1 MNILIA
7 EDERI
12 TRMSLARQLQSWG
25 HAVTA
30 AEDGEHAWTLYQQAA
45 FDIVLT
51 DWEMPRLSGVELIHR
66 LRAARA
72 PGYVYVI
79 MLTSRSDKSDVVRG
93 IEAGADDFLTKPF
106 DREELRVRLLAGT
119 RIITLERTLEQQNTE
134 LRDANE
140 RIHNGLRAAA
150 RVQRSMLPQRN
161 VITPR
166 VRTAWNYLPS
176 EELAG
181 DALGIRL
188 LDDRYLVAYII
199 DVSGHGVP
207 AALLSVSA
215 MHALDPNTGSASLLR
230 DFSGKSALGT
240 VQHPSRV
247 VAELNRRFRAAD
259 QDGRYLTMIL
269 TVLDTLTGTLHFTSA
284 GHPFPIILRGTD
296 LVPVP
301 EASCFPISIMDES
314 IYEDTRLPLQ
324 PGDRVFLYSDGLTEQ
339 MSPASNEQFG
349 DDRLLAILQT
359 PSLTS
364 PDHLV
369 KSAAEALTTFA
380 TAPTFT
386 DDVSLLSFQYLPPAS
401 LTR

>member
-12 TRMSLARQLQSWG
+12 TRMSLARQLQNWG

-30 AEDGEHAWTLYQQAA
+30 AEDGEHAWSLWQHAP

-51 DWEMPRLSGVELIHR
+51 DWEMPRLSGLELIR
-66 LRAARA
+66 RIRGTPAS
-72 PGYVYVI
+72 PFVYVI
-79 MLTSRSDKSDVVRG
+79 MLTGRSDKSDVVRG

-106 DREELRVRLLAGT
+106 DRDELRVRILAGT
-119 RIITLERTLEQQNTE
+119 RIVILERTLEHQNAE
-134 LRDANE
+134 LRDAND

-150 RVQRSMLPQRN
+150 RVQRSLLPQRN

-166 VRTAWNYLPS
+166 VRTAWNYVPS

-181 DALGIRL
+181 DGRGIRL

-230 DFSGKSALGT
+230 DFSGSGTLGT
-240 VQHPSRV
+240 VQRPSRV
-247 VAELNRRFRAAD
+247 ISELNRRFHAAD

-269 TVLDTLTGTLHFTSA
+269 AVLDTLSGALHFTSA
-284 GHPFPIILRGTD
+284 GHPFPLILRGAQ
-296 LVPVP
+296 LVPAP
-301 EASCFPISIMDES
+301 ESPSFPIAIMDDA
-314 IYEDTRLPLQ
+314 IYEDTRLSLQ
-324 PGDRVFLYSDGLTEQ
+324 PGDRVFLYSDGLLEQ

-349 DDRLLAILQT
+349 DQRLLAALQDPRAAT
-359 PSLTS
+359 P
-364 PDHLV
+364 DDLV
-369 KSAAEALTTFA
+369 QSATQTLAAFA
-380 TAPTFT
+380 NVPTFT
-386 DDVSLLSFQYLPPAS
+386 DDVSLLSFQYLPIPKD
-401 LTR
+401 